1 MKKICLFC
9 AILLFL
15 STFLCTPMS
24 VFALA
29 EDMSI
34 VNGCNTV
41 DAAVTLSSEGKLVD
55 TARAV
60 ILYELNSDTM
70 LYAYNPDMRIY
81 PTSMVK
87 MMTALVAIENAQLS
101 DEVMVTRSALNSVA
115 IGSVSAELKAGE
127 VLTLEDLLYC
137 AMVKSANDA
146 SAVIAE
152 YVGGDQETFV
162 EMMNQKAA
170 ALGCLETNYSNPHGL
185 HDELT
190 YTTARDLCRFTEA
203 ALENEVF
210 RTLFKTAKYT
220 VPATN
225 KSPVR
230 QIITTN
236 SMMPESGNKKYPDD
250 RVTGGKTG
258 ATNQG
263 GRCIALTAEKNGMNI
278 LCIVMGAEP
287 TVEEDG
293 SLSRFGSFEE
303 SKELLD
309 FAFDKFEYRQ
319 IFFDGQSISQYP
331 VLGGASDV
339 VTQPAQSA
347 STVLP
352 KDIDL
357 SALRWVYQ
365 QTVNAI
371 NAPVQQ
377 GSVLGTV
384 QVWYGE
390 KCLAQTRMVA
400 MHDVPLKTTPIVP
413 ERPSSIISDDGVG
426 LTVMIVGAL
435 IGLLILGVIILL
447 VVRYLRML
455 SKKMRRRATKKRRE
469 RRKNGRLD

>member
-9 AILLFL
+9 AILSLL
-15 STFLCTPMS
+15 SVIVCSPLAVLATETDMS
-24 VFALA
+24 V
-29 EDMSI
+29 I
-34 VNGCNTV
+34 NGCNTV
-41 DAAVTLSSEGKLVD
+41 DAAVSLSEEGKLVD

-60 ILYELNSDTM
+60 VLYELNSDTM
-70 LYAYNPDMRIY
+70 LYTWNPDARIY

-87 MMTALVAIENAQLS
+87 MMTALVAIENAPLT
-101 DEVMVTRSALNSVA
+101 DEVTVTRSALNSVA
-115 IGSVSAELKAGE
+115 IGSVSAGLKAGE

-137 AMVKSANDA
+137 AMVASANDA

-152 YVGGDQETFV
+152 YIAGNQEAFV

-170 ALGCLETNYSNPHGL
+170 GLGCRDTNYTNPHGL
-185 HDELT
+185 HDEGT
-190 YTTARDLCRFTEA
+190 YTTARDLCRITEA

-210 RTLFKTAKYT
+210 RTLFTTGKYT
-220 VPATN
+220 VSATN
-225 KSPVR
+225 KSPER
-230 QIITTN
+230 EIRTTN
-236 SMMPESGNKKYPDD
+236 SMMVESGNKKYPDD

-331 VLGGASDV
+331 VAGGASDV
-339 VTQPAQSA
+339 VTQPSDSA

-352 KDIDL
+352 KDIDVT
-357 SALRWVYQ
+357 ALRWVYQ
-365 QTVNAI
+365 QTVGTI
-371 NAPVQQ
+371 NAPVRQ
-377 GSVLGTV
+377 GSELGTV

-390 KCLAQTRMVA
+390 KCLAQTQMVA
-400 MHDVPLKTTPIVP
+400 MHDVPVKTAPVIP
-413 ERPSSIISDDGVG
+413 ERPTGIVDGGGGKLV
-426 LTVMIVGAL
+426 LIVIGVVL
-435 IGLLILGVIILL
+435 GLLVLGVAILFA
-447 VVRYLRML
+447 VRYTHIL
-455 SKKMRRRATKKRRE
+455 SRRMRRRAARKRRS
-469 RRKNGRLD
+469 R

>member
-9 AILLFL
+9 AILSLL
-15 STFLCTPMS
+15 SVIVCSPLAVLATETDMS
-24 VFALA
+24 V
-29 EDMSI
+29 I
-34 VNGCNTV
+34 NGCNTV
-41 DAAVTLSSEGKLVD
+41 DAAVSLSEEGKLVD

-60 ILYELNSDTM
+60 VLYELNSDTM
-70 LYAYNPDMRIY
+70 LYTWNPDARIY

-87 MMTALVAIENAQLS
+87 MMTALVAIENAPLT
-101 DEVMVTRSALNSVA
+101 DEVTVTRSALNSVA
-115 IGSVSAELKAGE
+115 IGSVSAGLKAGE

-137 AMVKSANDA
+137 AMVASANDA

-152 YVGGDQETFV
+152 HIAGNQEAFV

-170 ALGCLETNYSNPHGL
+170 GLGCRDTNYTNPHGL
-185 HDELT
+185 HDEGT
-190 YTTARDLCRFTEA
+190 YTTARDLCRITEA

-210 RTLFKTAKYT
+210 RTLFTTGKYT
-220 VPATN
+220 VSATN
-225 KSPVR
+225 KSPER
-230 QIITTN
+230 EIRTTN
-236 SMMPESGNKKYPDD
+236 SMMVESGNKKYPDD

-331 VLGGASDV
+331 VAGGASDV
-339 VTQPAQSA
+339 VTQPSDSA

-352 KDIDL
+352 KDIDVT
-357 SALRWVYQ
+357 ALRWVYQ
-365 QTVNAI
+365 QTVGTI
-371 NAPVQQ
+371 NAPVRQ
-377 GSVLGTV
+377 GSELGTV

-390 KCLAQTRMVA
+390 KCLAQTQMVA
-400 MHDVPLKTTPIVP
+400 MHDVPVKTAPVIP
-413 ERPSSIISDDGVG
+413 ERPTGIVDGGGGKLV
-426 LTVMIVGAL
+426 LIVIGVVL
-435 IGLLILGVIILL
+435 GLLVLGVAILFA
-447 VVRYLRML
+447 VRYTHIL
-455 SKKMRRRATKKRRE
+455 SRRMRRRAARKRRS
-469 RRKNGRLD
+469 R

>member
-1 MKKICLFC
+1 MKKICIFC
-9 AILLFL
+9 AILSLL
-15 STFLCTPMS
+15 SALLLTPLS
-24 VFALA
+24 VTA
-29 EDMSI
+29 EETDMSI

-41 DAAVTLSSEGKLVD
+41 DAAVTLSDEGKLVD

-70 LYAYNPDMRIY
+70 LYAYNPDTRIY

-87 MMTALVAIENAQLS
+87 MMTALVAIENAQLT
-101 DEVMVTRSALNSVA
+101 DEVTVTRSALNSVA
-115 IGSVSAELKAGE
+115 IGSVSAGLKAGE
-127 VLTLEDLLYC
+127 ILTLEDLLYC
-137 AMVKSANDA
+137 MMVASANDA

-162 EMMNQKAA
+162 QLMNEKAA
-170 ALGCLETNYSNPHGL
+170 ALGCRETNYSNPHGL

-190 YTTARDLCRFTEA
+190 YTTARDLCRITEA
-203 ALENEVF
+203 ALENEI
-210 RTLFKTAKYT
+210 FKTMFTTAKYT

-225 KSPVR
+225 KSPLR
-230 QIITTN
+230 EITTTN
-236 SMMPESGNKKYPDD
+236 SMMPESGNKKYPDE

-263 GRCIALTAEKNGMNI
+263 GRCIVLTAEKNAMEI

-339 VTQPAQSA
+339 VTQPAESA

-352 KDIDL
+352 KEIDPT
-357 SALRWVYQ
+357 ALRWVYQ
-365 QTVNAI
+365 QTVNAM
-371 NAPVQQ
+371 NAPVKQ
-377 GSVLGTV
+377 GSKLGTV

-390 KCLAQTRMVA
+390 KCLAQTQMVA
-400 MHDVPLKTTPIVP
+400 MHDVPVKTEAVIP
-413 ERPSSIISDDGVG
+413 ERPAGIIGDDDMGLTLIIVGSIVG
-426 LTVMIVGAL
+426 LLVV
-435 IGLLILGVIILL
+435 GVIVLL

-455 SKKMRRRATKKRRE
+455 ARRMRRRATKRRRE

>member
-1 MKKICLFC
+1 MKKICTFC
-9 AILLFL
+9 AILVLL
-15 STFLCTPMS
+15 STFLCVPLS
-24 VFALA
+24 VLA
-29 EDMSI
+29 QETDLS
-34 VNGCNTV
+34 VTSGCNTV
-41 DAAVTLSSEGKLVD
+41 NAAMPLSGEGKLVD

-70 LYAYNPDMRIY
+70 LYAYNPDARIY

-87 MMTALVAIENAQLS
+87 MMTALVAIENAPLT
-101 DEVMVTRSALNSVA
+101 DEVTVTRSALNSVA
-115 IGSVSAELKAGE
+115 IGSVSAGLKAGE
-127 VLTLEDLLYC
+127 VLTLKDLLYC
-137 AMVKSANDA
+137 AMVASANDA

-152 YVGGDQETFV
+152 YIGGNQEAFV
-162 EMMNQKAA
+162 QMMNEKAA
-170 ALGCLETNYSNPHGL
+170 ALGCRETNYSNPHGL
-185 HDELT
+185 HDEQT
-190 YTTARDLCRFTEA
+190 YTTARDLCRITEA

-210 RTLFKTAKYT
+210 ATIFKTAKYT
-220 VPATN
+220 VSATN

-230 QIITTN
+230 EIKTTN

-263 GRCIALTAEKNGMNI
+263 GRCITLTAEKNGMDI

-331 VLGGASDV
+331 VANGASDV
-339 VTQPAQSA
+339 VTQPAESA

-352 KDIDL
+352 KDID
-357 SALRWVYQ
+357 STQLRWVYQ
-365 QTVNAI
+365 QTVGAI
-371 NAPVQQ
+371 NAPVKQ
-377 GSVLGTV
+377 GSALGTV

-400 MHDVPLKTTPIVP
+400 MHDVPVKSAPVIP
-413 ERPSSIISDDGVG
+413 ERPAGIVGDDGMGVV
-426 LTVMIVGAL
+426 LMIVG
-435 IGLLILGVIILL
+435 IVVGLLVLGVLVLL

-455 SKKMRRRATKKRRE
+455 SRKMRRRATRKRR
-469 RRKNGRLD
+469 RRK